1 MNGSILAI
9 KALNQY
15 RKRDVIPYLGLR
27 YYLDNISARRDRW
40 IQEISCPLV
49 KSQSKAAYIK
59 TYHFKEVSNE
69 GSYIHRDIY
78 LPTPNEALAEAALL
92 NELSKLE
99 LFRSQ
104 SYVYS
109 YYFADE
115 TDKVGVFKPYFNGLK
130 ERQKAIAQACHD
142 TNDKIVLYTDIKKF
156 YPGIQAKD
164 ALTVWKEYSEKAVLS
179 EEYVQLGEKLLVNYK
194 YVCAQDKSAGKGIL
208 TGPLF
213 SHVIANLLLDK
224 IDKEM
229 HQITNGKYWR
239 YVDDIT
245 LLGSEGEVLNWRKK
259 LQELLDELGLKLH
272 SGDKDF
278 QLSSDD
284 WLESENDFESSMG
297 IDWIS
302 LIADTKRFLIANP
315 SQSSIDQL
323 TSAFREK
330 GIRLPLLDYSQSV
343 KESHYLQRFN
353 DWVNAYSMNNWS
365 LKKIKR
371 IDIEHLLCSAEI
383 AKKSLQKELDDLL
396 SKPIPLTPYG
406 KKRRIPKLRFLSG
419 RLLFLVNSE
428 ELKTLAERLSDYP
441 ELSLLIHVMLAVAT
455 RDVTAILEMGSNAT
469 QAAAQLLRT
478 SDNPVM
484 FNIKTMDAIVDQ
496 SLAILTLNGIKYQC
510 NDEALHSELRQFALA
525 DNQSKLMS
533 SEDGFIQEIAC
544 LHGIGE
550 ARHSS
555 LLDQAFD
562 RDEELVLD
570 VINQLQNSSHC

>member
-1 MNGSILAI
+1 MNDSILAI

-15 RKRDVIPYLGLR
+15 RKRDVIPYIGLR

-49 KSQSKAAYIK
+49 QNQSKVAYIK
-59 TYHFKEVSNE
+59 TYHFKEESND

-78 LPTPNEALAEAALL
+78 LPAPNEALAETALL
-92 NELSKLE
+92 NELSKIE
-99 LFRSQ
+99 LFKSQ
-104 SYVYS
+104 PYVYS

-130 ERQKAIAQACHD
+130 ERQKAIAKACHN
-142 TNDKIVLYTDIKKF
+142 TNNEIVLYTDIKKF
-156 YPGIQAKD
+156 YPSIQAKD
-164 ALTVWKEYSEKAVLS
+164 ALTVWKECSEKSVLS
-179 EEYVQLGEKLLVNYK
+179 EEYVQLGEKLLANYK

-245 LLGSEGEVLNWRKK
+245 LLGSENEVLNWRKK

-284 WLESENDFESSMG
+284 WLDSENDFESSKG
-297 IDWIS
+297 IDWVS

-330 GIRLPLLDYSQSV
+330 GIRLPLLDYSQAV

-371 IDIEHLLCSAEI
+371 IDIEHLLCSVEI

-396 SKPIPLTPYG
+396 SKPIPLTPYER
-406 KKRRIPKLRFLSG
+406 KRRVPKLRFLSG

-441 ELSLLIHVMLAVAT
+441 ELSLLIHVMLAIAT

-484 FNIKTMDAIVDQ
+484 FNTKTMDGIVDQ

-510 NDEALHSELRQFALA
+510 NNETLHSELRQFSLA

-562 RDEELVLD
+562 RDEEMALD

>member
-1 MNGSILAI
+1 MNDSILAI

-49 KSQSKAAYIK
+49 QNQSKVAYIK
-59 TYHFKEVSNE
+59 TYHFKEESND

-78 LPTPNEALAEAALL
+78 LPAPNEALAETALL
-92 NELSKLE
+92 NELSKIE
-99 LFRSQ
+99 LFKSQ
-104 SYVYS
+104 PYVYS

-130 ERQKAIAQACHD
+130 ERQKAIAKACHN
-142 TNDKIVLYTDIKKF
+142 TNNEIVLYTDIKKF
-156 YPGIQAKD
+156 YPSIQAKD
-164 ALTVWKEYSEKAVLS
+164 ALTVWKECSEKSVLS
-179 EEYVQLGEKLLVNYK
+179 EEYVQLGEKLLANYK

-245 LLGSEGEVLNWRKK
+245 LLGSENEVLNWRKK

-330 GIRLPLLDYSQSV
+330 GIRLPLLDYSQAV
-343 KESHYLQRFN
+343 KESNYLQRFN
-353 DWVNAYSMNNWS
+353 DWVNAYSMSNWS

-371 IDIEHLLCSAEI
+371 IDIEHLLCLVEI

-396 SKPIPLTPYG
+396 SKPIPLTPYER
-406 KKRRIPKLRFLSG
+406 KRSVPKLRFLSG

-484 FNIKTMDAIVDQ
+484 FNIKTMDGIVDQ

-510 NDEALHSELRQFALA
+510 NDETLHSELRQFSLA

-562 RDEELVLD
+562 RDEELALD